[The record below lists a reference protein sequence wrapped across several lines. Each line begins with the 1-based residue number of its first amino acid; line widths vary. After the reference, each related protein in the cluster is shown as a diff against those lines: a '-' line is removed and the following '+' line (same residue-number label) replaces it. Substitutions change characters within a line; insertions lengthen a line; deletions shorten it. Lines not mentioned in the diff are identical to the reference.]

1 MKKIAAVLVAFIF
14 SVAAFAQEGF
24 EFDQPRKKKIS
35 IPFKLINNLVIV
47 SATVNGT
54 PLNFLL
60 DTGVDETILF
70 SLEEQGDV
78 ELHHVQKIKLKGL
91 GTNEAVEGLKSSH
104 NMMAFNGYR
113 DRDHDIYIVLDQSF
127 NFSAS
132 IGIPVNG
139 ILGYHF
145 FRNHLV
151 EIDYDRQS
159 VIVYSDTN
167 DRILKKLGKDF
178 SATTISIEENKP
190 YLTGVIALENQSEFE
205 GKLLVDTGNT
215 DALWLFRNKSDKI
228 VLPEKNFD
236 DFLGRGLSGD
246 IIGQRA
252 RVHTFK
258 LGNSEFRKA
267 IVSFPD
273 QNSLQHITMVKDR
286 VGSVGSEIL
295 RRFRIVFDYRRGH
308 MYLKESSHFN
318 QPFTYNMSG
327 LEIHHEGMTWVQQEV
342 SEKTSKVSAA
352 QHEISLMP
360 SALSYRFEL
369 KPIFSIANVRK
380 DSPAEICGL
389 KKGDILL
396 RINGRQCYRMSLQ
409 EINSMLKSEEGKIV
423 ELEIERMGK
432 PIKFSFKLKSII

>member
-1 MKKIAAVLVAFIF
+1 MKKIAALIVALVF
-14 SVAAFAQEGF
+14 SLTAVAQDGFA
-24 EFDQPRKKKIS
+24 FDQPGKKKIS
-35 IPFKLINNLVIV
+35 IPFKLINNLMIV
-47 SATVNGT
+47 SATVNGA
-54 PLNFLL
+54 PMNFLL

-78 ELHHVQKIKLKGL
+78 ELHNVQKIKLKGL
-91 GTNEAVEGLKSSH
+91 GTNEAIEGLKSSH
-104 NMMAFNGYR
+104 NVMAFKGYR

-145 FRNHLV
+145 FKNHLV
-151 EIDYDRQS
+151 EIDYDNHR
-159 VIVYSDTN
+159 VIVYSNEN
-167 DRILKKLGKDF
+167 DKIRKKIEKDLF
-178 SATTISIEENKP
+178 ATPISVEENKP
-190 YLTGVIALENQSEFE
+190 YLTGLIALDSQSEFD

-215 DALWLFRNKSDKI
+215 DALWLFRDKSDKI
-228 VLPEKNFD
+228 VLPEKKFD

-246 IIGQRA
+246 IMGQRA
-252 RVHTFK
+252 RIEKFR
-258 LGNSEFRKA
+258 LGNSEFKNA

-295 RRFRIVFDYRRGH
+295 RRFRIVFDYRGGQ
-308 MYLKESSHFN
+308 MYLRRSSHFD

-327 LEIHHEGMTWVQQEV
+327 LEIHHEGMTWVQQEI
-342 SEKTSKVSAA
+342 SERSSKVSAA
-352 QHEISLMP
+352 QHEIELMP
-360 SALSYRFEL
+360 GALSYRFEL

-380 DSPAEICGL
+380 DSPAEACGL

-396 RINGRQCYRMSLQ
+396 RINGRQCYRLSLQ
-409 EINSMLKSEEGKIV
+409 EINAMLKSEEGKIV